1 MRCGK
6 ATSGSNGNVFAKLKC
21 FAIGSG
27 GIIGTVGWDS
37 SIKET
42 AMLRCLTAAVVLFLV
57 PTTAFA
63 ADKPGAELNGDW
75 ALQSTNGEKDKHADD
90 ADESSLITFD
100 IENGTW
106 KLVPRS
112 DDGGFTFFGT
122 FTADPNP
129 TPKTLDAVIQGDG
142 GNTDVF
148 AVYQIEGDILTIN
161 LRKDGQ
167 RAADFQLAPDVSTL
181 MVFKRHK
188 KE

>member
-1 MRCGK
+1 MSRSTAVAVLFFLTS
-6 ATSGSNGNVFAKLKC
+6 ATS
-21 FAIGSG
+21 
-27 GIIGTVGWDS
+27 
-37 SIKET
+37 
-42 AMLRCLTAAVVLFLV
+42 LV
-57 PTTAFA
+57 AA

-75 ALQSTNGEKDKHADD
+75 ALQSTNGEKAPFADD
-90 ADESSLITFD
+90 AQQSSLLTFD

-112 DDGGFTFFGT
+112 DAGGFTFFGT

-129 TPKTLDAVIQGDG
+129 TPKILDAVIQGDG

-148 AVYQIEGDILTIN
+148 AAYKIEGDVLTIN

-167 RAADFQLAPDVSTL
+167 RAADFELAPDLSTL

-188 KE
+188 AE